1 MRSRTISQSR
11 AKRAIGPSLSS
22 DHDSAIA
29 PCRDTRPNVGR
40 SPETPQKED
49 GQRIDPQVSEPMA
62 NGTSADATAAPAPDD
77 EPHVQR
83 SRFQGL
89 WAAPVSDAS
98 PFEYPSPPASSII
111 ASLPSRTAP
120 ASRSLRTTVA
130 SRWKTWLSY

>member
-1 MRSRTISQSR
+1 MSDGSSGSDPWIRSRTSSQSLAER
-11 AKRAIGPSLSS
+11 AKGPSLSS
-22 DHDSAIA
+22 DQESAIA

-40 SPETPQKED
+40 SPETPQNDD

-62 NGTSADATAAPAPDD
+62 NGTSAAATAAPAPDD

-98 PFEYPSPPASSII
+98 PFE
-111 ASLPSRTAP
+111 
-120 ASRSLRTTVA
+120 
-130 SRWKTWLSY
+130 